1 MLGWAVLVVKAV
13 LRLTVVLSTS
23 IVSKSSSVSDLALG
37 VAGGDT
43 VVGLAYDLHE

>member
-13 LRLTVVLSTS
+13 LRLMVVLSMS
-23 IVSKSSSVSDLALG
+23 VVSTSSSVSDLALG

-43 VVGLAYDLHE
+43 VIGLA